1 MKLMATTGPSL
12 IQLAV
17 VPFRNASGPSDLI
30 VLMKTSKGLV
40 YRRSIDNEKINM
52 EYPDQYLMRWQ
63 SLKWIGSDTN
73 H

>member
-1 MKLMATTGPSL
+1 MKLMVIPGPSL

-40 YRRSIDNEKINM
+40 YRRSIDNEKINN
-52 EYPDQYLMRWQ
+52 
-63 SLKWIGSDTN
+63 IN
-73 H
+73 